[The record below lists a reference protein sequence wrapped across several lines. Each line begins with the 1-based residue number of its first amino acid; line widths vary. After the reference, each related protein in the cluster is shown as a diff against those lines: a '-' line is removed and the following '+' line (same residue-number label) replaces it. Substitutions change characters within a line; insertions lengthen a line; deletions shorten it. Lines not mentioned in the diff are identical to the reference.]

1 MAKYAQ
7 ITALGTEIIAHIAG
21 LCMKVTAFVL
31 TRLNGNLDTATT
43 STHKEVRVLLKK
55 DWRSK
60 KGKLYPAGTVFIKSM
75 KLIHIDPSMTWWD
88 FMLPSGE
95 YGCTLLP
102 TNLGFVLKD
111 SCTC

>member
-1 MAKYAQ
+1 MARYAQ
-7 ITALGTEIIAHIAG
+7 ITALGTEIVAHIAG
-21 LCMKVTAFVL
+21 LYTKVTAFVL
-31 TRLNGNLDTATT
+31 IRLSGNLDTVTT

-88 FMLPSGE
+88 FMLPSGS
-95 YGCTLLP
+95 YGCVLLP
-102 TNLGFVLKD
+102 TNLCFVLKN